1 MSDRESNSPIASDFI
16 SSPRLRRTKPAIWA
30 IAYICFA
37 IVLLTLNP
45 FRFEAY
51 KPSEWWV
58 WRIGLVDFCQNISL
72 FLPLGILLRHRLKM
86 PFRFC
91 LLGGFVLSL
100 SIESAQLFL
109 TSRTSNYADLIS
121 NSAGALLG
129 AMLYRYGPA
138 RWSRAAPH
146 LDIALMLI
154 PICWIRS
161 ILTLVAWNF
170 IGLLVP
176 NTIAAFA
183 LLTAGS
189 LRPHQMLGVL
199 GLWIF
204 VAFAPLIRYG
214 WEQGVVIVLF
224 ALVVN
229 WLGNHWNISV
239 RKRCIAMLSL
249 SFSLSL
255 GFCIFWTITD
265 RASAVTFWPNLP
277 RIEVLLSGCTLLCAL
292 YGTTGSDRQPPH
304 SPDGLT

>member
-1 MSDRESNSPIASDFI
+1 MSDREPSTSL
-16 SSPRLRRTKPAIWA
+16 RLLMARPAVWA

-37 IVLLTLNP
+37 IALLTLNP

-72 FLPLGILLRHRLKM
+72 FLPLGILLRHRLGM

-91 LLGGFVLSL
+91 LLSGFVLSL

-138 RWSRAAPH
+138 IWPRTTSS
-146 LDIALMLI
+146 LDLALMLI

-161 ILTLVAWNF
+161 ILSLVAWNF
-170 IGLLVP
+170 IGLLTP
-176 NTIAAFA
+176 TTIAAFA
-183 LLTAGS
+183 LLSAGPS
-189 LRPHQMLGVL
+189 RSYQTLCVL
-199 GLWIF
+199 GLWIS
-204 VAFAPLIRYG
+204 VAFAPLLRSG
-214 WEQGVVIVLF
+214 WEKGIVIIIF

-229 WLGNHWNISV
+229 GLSDRWHVSV

-249 SFSLSL
+249 SFSLNL
-255 GFCIFWTITD
+255 GFYIYWIAAD
-265 RASAVTFWPNLP
+265 KASTVKFWPNLP
-277 RIEVLLSGCTLLCAL
+277 WIEVLLSGCVLFCAL
-292 YGTTGSDRQPPH
+292 YGTARGDRQPIQQTTE
-304 SPDGLT
+304 SEAES